1 MKEAYEILSNNK
13 FRRIYN
19 EFGLEAA
26 RSASMPGMELVP
38 YNDLAERFRNENP
51 GGSGGQ
57 GINTPRDAYFTV
69 NNTIKPHIDATGLA
83 VALEDG
89 DLINA
94 KHLAVCTQVGISTTA
109 TAYMSQNNTIVVRYS
124 AACQGSR
131 FRIRSSSGIGDVEIS
146 CRRQID
152 PHMQAELTA
161 QVPLEEDHSTT
172 FGFKTYRSLSQHMTG
187 AFDLSYNPERQDL
200 TTALTYTRSL
210 NERCAASASWAY
222 GAASGYA
229 FSWRRHAYDE
239 YISETPKKDAESEV
253 FGESSSELGTSTE
266 DTMTRKLSVLL
277 EKLKY
282 LIDPMGLRWTARWS
296 IMDASVSVLLRRPIG
311 QHAPLFKKC
320 EAAGPGGPF
329 VRARASLSVMGWEM
343 ELGGGQKYVL
353 ADTAW
358 TTSIAF
364 GTLGVVWR
372 LKMSRSGHRLV
383 LPVVLHSA
391 TADAKTATIAAI
403 ATSALISGIQIF
415 IVEPWQK
422 RKEQT
427 ERDEAKARR
436 ADVLQQGRHDA
447 EAALNMMKQAIERSR
462 KYEEE
467 VEIDGK
473 KGSGLIIEKAVYGI
487 EASVTGMRF
496 SEESLEGRETE
507 KEAADVTDAMQ
518 CLVEKSAMQVVS
530 ATKSTL
536 PGFWD
541 PSAYGDKDEMVL
553 KIWYRFKTEKHACII
568 RDNEAIELPLS
579 SHRVHEWS

>member
-1 MKEAYEILSNNK
+1 M
-13 FRRIYN
+13 
-19 EFGLEAA
+19 
-26 RSASMPGMELVP
+26 
-38 YNDLAERFRNENP
+38 
-51 GGSGGQ
+51 
-57 GINTPRDAYFTV
+57 
-69 NNTIKPHIDATGLA
+69 
-83 VALEDG
+83 
-89 DLINA
+89 
-94 KHLAVCTQVGISTTA
+94 
-109 TAYMSQNNTIVVRYS
+109 
-124 AACQGSR
+124 
-131 FRIRSSSGIGDVEIS
+131 
-146 CRRQID
+146 
-152 PHMQAELTA
+152 
-161 QVPLEEDHSTT
+161 
-172 FGFKTYRSLSQHMTG
+172 
-187 AFDLSYNPERQDL
+187 
-200 TTALTYTRSL
+200 
-210 NERCAASASWAY
+210 
-222 GAASGYA
+222 
-229 FSWRRHAYDE
+229 
-239 YISETPKKDAESEV
+239 
-253 FGESSSELGTSTE
+253 
-266 DTMTRKLSVLL
+266 

-282 LIDPMGLRWTARWS
+282 LIDPIGLRCTGRWS
-296 IMDASVSVLLRRPIG
+296 LADASVSVLLRRPVG

-320 EAAGPGGPF
+320 EATGPGGPF

-372 LKMSRSGHRLV
+372 LKMSRSGHRFV

-391 TADAKTATIAAI
+391 TADAKTATLAAI

-415 IVEPWQK
+415 IIEPLQK
-422 RKEQT
+422 KKEQT

-447 EAALNMMKQAIERSR
+447 EAAMSMMKQAIERSR

-487 EASVTGMRF
+487 EANVKGMRF
-496 SEESLEGRETE
+496 GDEPLDGRETE
-507 KEAADVTDAMQ
+507 KEATNVTGAMQ

-530 ATKSTL
+530 TTKSTL

-553 KIWYRFKTEKHACII
+553 KIWYRFKTEKHECTI

-579 SHRVHEWS
+579 SHRVKEWS